1 MVYLTK
7 KGRIKMNKYFPRVYD
22 EILTKKLDLYGA
34 ILITGPKWC
43 GKSTTAKQLAKSVLE
58 LQNPRTRANNL
69 EIAKTRPDL
78 LLDGDKPRLIDEWQ
92 DAPSIWDAIR
102 YDVDN
107 TGLKNQYILT
117 GSVTP
122 RKDEPKHTGTGRIIR
137 ILMRPMSLYESNDS
151 TGEVSLRELFDN
163 KNDIKGISNK
173 EYEDIAYLCARGGWP
188 GSLSASKEGS
198 IIIARDYLESLIA
211 NDINTIDS
219 VERNPE
225 RLRTILR
232 SLSRNICTSA
242 NLTTIKNDTSYND
255 SEISEKTITDYINA
269 LSRLY
274 VIDDVEA
281 WCPKLRSKTDIRT
294 SPKRCFID
302 PSIAVASLRATDK
315 DLLKD
320 FRTFG
325 LIFEALCLRDL
336 KIYAQTLDGDVFY
349 YRDKSGLES
358 DAIIHLKDGRWGAIE
373 IKLGSKDAIEEAAAN
388 LIKLANVVDVK
399 EMNEPS
405 FLAIIT
411 ANKYAYR
418 RPDGVYEIPIT
429 TLKS

>member
-1 MVYLTK
+1 MEKYL
-7 KGRIKMNKYFPRVYD
+7 PRVYD
-22 EILTKKLDLYGA
+22 EILTKKLNLYGA

-43 GKSTTAKQLAKSVLE
+43 GKSTTAKQIAKSILE
-58 LQNPRTRANNL
+58 LQNPRTRENNL

-78 LLDGDKPRLIDEWQ
+78 LLEGDKPRLIDEWQ

-122 RKDEPKHTGTGRIIR
+122 REDEPKHTGTGRIIR

-151 TGEVSLRELFDN
+151 TGEVSLKDLFDS
-163 KNDIKGISNK
+163 NDEIKGISNK

-188 GSLSASKEGS
+188 GSLTVSKEGS

-219 VERNPE
+219 VYRNPE

-232 SLSRNICTSA
+232 SLARNICTSA
-242 NLTTIKNDTSYND
+242 NLSTIKNDTSYND
-255 SEISEKTITDYINA
+255 SEISEKTISDYINA
-269 LSRLY
+269 LSKLY
-274 VIDDVEA
+274 VIDDVKA

-320 FRTFG
+320 FNTFG
-325 LIFEALCLRDL
+325 LIFESLVLRDL

-358 DAIIHLKDGRWGAIE
+358 DAIIHLKDGRWGAVE
-373 IKLGSKDAIEEAAAN
+373 IKLGSEDAINEASEN
-388 LIKLANVVDVK
+388 LIKLSNVVDVK

-411 ANKYAYR
+411 AGKYAYR
-418 RPDGVYEIPIT
+418 RPDGVYVIPIT
-429 TLKS
+429 TLKN